1 MHAFEMDPHGVHG
14 IHKSAVRERVG
25 NQQMSKFV
33 LHARL
38 GRGDPG

>member
-1 MHAFEMDPHGVHG
+1 MHG
-14 IHKSAVRERVG
+14 IDEAAVRERVG